1 MTTAWALSE
10 EFEDGVRLA
19 AVQLSDVPSVP
30 ARPAV
35 PGQLRGPALLCALR
49 GAPHFAR
56 VARNLDTVPGAIRI
70 GSSNGKIGYRR
81 NPGQRGGGDNIA
93 STANDAQ
100 TVPTL
105 GAFITMLTQ
114 LWRGVGELGDGGAVH
129 ALLDPEVPS
138 AAAGR
143 APCCRPSRS
152 GCSSSSSWRS
162 SRRRAPRPGGHAGRV
177 AGGGGPGGGRRR
189 RRGAGRGEPE
199 AQVRSC

>member
-143 APCCRPSRS
+143 APMLSPFTQRLQFEQQLAELTAARAAAPGPRWTR
-152 GCSSSSSWRS
+152 GW
-162 SRRRAPRPGGHAGRV
+162 RRRAWRRP
-177 AGGGGPGGGRRR
+177 PPPPRRR
-189 RRGAGRGEPE
+189 TRRA
-199 AQVRSC
+199 

>member
-49 GAPHFAR
+49 GAPTRAR
-56 VARNLDTVPGAIRI
+56 GAEPDTVPVPSVRQQQRQDRI
-70 GSSNGKIGYRR
+70 PPQ
-81 NPGQRGGGDNIA
+81 PGQRGGGDNIA
-93 STANDAQ
+93 SAANDAQ

-114 LWRGVGELGDGGAVH
+114 RRGVGSWGGGAARAAGSGGAVCGGDR
-129 ALLDPEVPS
+129 APMLSPFTQRLQFEQQLAELTAAR
-138 AAAGR
+138 AAAR
-143 APCCRPSRS
+143 
-152 GCSSSSSWRS
+152 
-162 SRRRAPRPGGHAGRV
+162 GHAGRWLEE
-177 AGGGGPGGGRRR
+177 AAWQRPPP
-189 RRGAGRGEPE
+189 RRGAERGEPE